1 MAYKTGIDS
10 NSFFIHPHI
19 NETLIGY
26 EYDILKISYILPQTS
41 FVIVLLVNI
50 FFNWHLPLCLR
61 QKNYSLLL
69 PFNIVDER

>member
-50 FFNWHLPLCLR
+50 
-61 QKNYSLLL
+61 LLK
-69 PFNIVDER
+69 